1 MLPSGNVESIYH
13 HIMKTTYEQLMVIL
27 VQNRRFTKSQAWNS
41 KFYIYEDEIIDLCYI
56 NREWVDHIHVTFFM
70 VSKLRNWSQQLIGA
84 MCINGWNWIKNDM
97 MTIL

>member
-1 MLPSGNVESIYH
+1 MPPTSYASGSIVYLYMLPSGNVESIYH

-56 NREWVDHIHVTFFM
+56 NRVCGSYICNLFYGE
-70 VSKLRNWSQQLIGA
+70 
-84 MCINGWNWIKNDM
+84 
-97 MTIL
+97 